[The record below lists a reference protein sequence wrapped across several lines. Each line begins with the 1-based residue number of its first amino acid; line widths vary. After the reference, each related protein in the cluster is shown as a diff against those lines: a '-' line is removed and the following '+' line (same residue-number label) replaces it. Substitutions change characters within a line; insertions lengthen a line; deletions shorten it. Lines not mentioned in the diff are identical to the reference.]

1 MIIKSEDSG
10 PTNMAAY
17 EEDADL
23 IEGLTAD
30 ELKEFGEELQ
40 ILDPEVTSK
49 LKILLIYSSFAAVFS
64 VLILE
69 AKVIF

>member
-49 LKILLIYSSFAAVFS
+49 LKNSLYFTAVLL
-64 VLILE
+64 LL
-69 AKVIF
+69 